1 MWAPDT
7 GRGWWREG
15 TAGRYGASLL
25 LEKDEEGNMEE
36 KTKKKQAA
44 FSLSVCGQE
53 QASFRTGSRTIAS
66 GSEWS

>member
-36 KTKKKQAA
+36 KNKTKLAA

>member
-1 MWAPDT
+1 MWASDT

-36 KTKKKQAA
+36 KTKKNRLL
-44 FSLSVCGQE
+44 SLFLCAGKSRPALEQE
-53 QASFRTGSRTIAS
+53 AEQ
-66 GSEWS
+66 

>member
-36 KTKKKQAA
+36 KTKQKNRLL
-44 FSLSVCGQE
+44 SLFLCAGKSRPALEQE
-53 QASFRTGSRTIAS
+53 AEQ
-66 GSEWS
+66 